1 MKRSNL
7 VLMLLVGVTFAAI
20 AWAAPGPIIDLM
32 PRWEKAGLFIGPT
45 ASVATASKNKITATV
60 TADVDYN
67 FPSGTIV
74 CTDTP
79 ATPAV
84 GVKAGDPCFLGMG
97 PRDGGVQSIVAINS
111 TFMAFSDAVNTVKVR
126 HCPAG
131 TAIDPPDSGF
141 VVRCISSQ

>member
-1 MKRSNL
+1 MKRTTVILS
-7 VLMLLVGVTFAAI
+7 LLVGVAAI
-20 AWAAPGPIIDLM
+20 AWAAPGPIIDVL

-45 ASVATASKNKITATV
+45 GSVATASKNKITTTV

-79 ATPAV
+79 ATPAT
-84 GVKAGDPCFLGMG
+84 GVKAGDPCFLGLG

-111 TFMAFSDAVNTVKVR
+111 TFMAFSDAVDTVKVR

>member
-1 MKRSNL
+1 MKRL
-7 VLMLLVGVTFAAI
+7 GIFLMLMVLASLAI
-20 AWAAPGPIIDLM
+20 AASPVTTQRG
-32 PRWEKAGLFIGPT
+32 RWGFLSGVFIGST
-45 ASVATASKNKITATV
+45 TDKNVITRTV

-79 ATPAV
+79 ATPAT
-84 GVKAGDPCFLGMG
+84 GVKAGDPCFLGLG

-111 TFMAFSDAVNTVKVR
+111 TFMAFSDAVGTVKVR